1 MTRRTAFLLGLVS
14 LLPGIL
20 PAAHAAETPKQKGIL
35 SRAIVLLEEPEEKK
49 GPYPMPF
56 GTTPQDVDINSTV
69 RVRISTEELL
79 AGLSGNSALTPA
91 AQETVALRKSAEE
104 LTKADAHLQS
114 AIASATK
121 LARLDLEGRRDTP
134 EFQQIAEG
142 TQADFS
148 ALFQIMKAYREALE
162 ESTRPEIR
170 QHAAEVRARSNAALT
185 QPDARLAFAA
195 FVVEEIRWTLEQLE
209 AARVRLQ
216 TDSPGLALILS
227 ADLVRPDGTTE
238 VGLPH
243 YNDIPIGLPK
253 SVDKLSLALTPEQ
266 IALQQDAA
274 ALSQVLNNAVAG
286 SADLRAVVKDLFKT
300 QGVDLQPLEDALDRV
315 QEDAEA
321 LRGTDW
327 RQVGTDLEARLRIAL
342 QTATADQ
349 RKILEEKVIPE
360 AEALQSRGRD
370 LRTTLV
376 GLVESVETLRA
387 SLAEVSEQNP
397 AAQLVAL
404 LSIAQAGADLASG
417 DLFQNFRTE
426 LELWSRAVSTLQSQV
441 EAVRTSAAPLP
452 KNLRNEVADVL
463 RQSAEGQLG
472 ALRTHLGGLKSAAKQ
487 TGDQLKAF
495 VASLKGAPALA
506 VALDVPPPETSFR
519 VAFQE
524 IKDTWLDVRT
534 LNPRAEDDIVV
545 LRAWLYTLKPSEDD
559 PTKLVE
565 GEELDSDLQ
574 QLRLLRFG
582 WYSNPG
588 VGVVYMSSLNDLTTD
603 KDGEEKQTRAFAP
616 QISWLLRHRAWRT
629 PSPDPA
635 PFRFQPRWW
644 HSISMGLHT
653 LSLDLDNDNQQ
664 ELGLG
669 VSVSLFNNFLQI
681 GGGWD
686 VSLDDEPYV
695 FLGTKLLDLARSL
708 GVSRRPAAPE
718 E

>member
-1 MTRRTAFLLGLVS
+1 MTRRTAFLLGALA
-14 LLPGIL
+14 LLPGAVQADDA
-20 PAAHAAETPKQKGIL
+20 PRQKGIL
-35 SRAIVLLEEPEEKK
+35 SRAIYLVEEPEEKK

-56 GTTPQDVDINSTV
+56 GTTPQDVDINSTI
-69 RVRISTEELL
+69 RVRISTDELL
-79 AGLSGNSALTPA
+79 AALAGNPALTPA
-91 AQETVALRKSAEE
+91 AQETAALHKSAEE
-104 LTKADAHLQS
+104 LKQADALLQR
-114 AIASATK
+114 AIANATK
-121 LARLDLEGRRDTP
+121 LAQLAAANQRDTP
-134 EFQQIAEG
+134 EFEQTAQQD
-142 TQADFS
+142 QADLFAMLS
-148 ALFQIMKAYREALE
+148 LVVAHLDALKA
-162 ESTRPEIR
+162 SPRPEIR
-170 QHAAEVRARSNAALT
+170 EHAAAARERSNEAI
-185 QPDARLAFAA
+185 QQNQGRLAYAA
-195 FVVEEIRWTLEQLE
+195 FLVEEIRWTLEQLE
-209 AARVRLQ
+209 AARVRLE
-216 TDSPGLALILS
+216 TDSPSLALILS
-227 ADLVRPDGTTE
+227 ADLVRPDGTIG

-243 YNDIPIGLPK
+243 YNDIPIGVPK

-274 ALSQVLNNAVAG
+274 ALAQVLNNAVAG
-286 SADLRAVVKDLFKT
+286 SADLRAAVKDLFKA

-315 QEDAEA
+315 QEDAET

-327 RQVGTDLEARLRIAL
+327 RQVGTDLEARLRAAL
-342 QTATADQ
+342 QTATAGQ

-387 SLAEVSEQNP
+387 SLSEVSEQDP

-404 LSIAQAGADLASG
+404 LTLAQAGTDLASG
-417 DLFQNFRTE
+417 DLFRNFRAELDLWTE
-426 LELWSRAVSTLQSQV
+426 AVSTLKSQV
-441 EAVRTSAAPLP
+441 AEVRTSAAGLP
-452 KNLRNEVADVL
+452 KDLRDEVAEIL
-463 RQSAEGQLG
+463 SQSAEGQLG
-472 ALRTHLGGLKSAAKQ
+472 ALETHLAGLKTAAKQ
-487 TGDQLKAF
+487 TGDQLKSF
-495 VASLKGAPALA
+495 VAGLKGAPALA
-506 VALDVPPPETSFR
+506 VALDASPPDTSFR

-524 IKDTWLDVRT
+524 IKDTWLDIRT

-545 LRAWLYTLKPSEDD
+545 LRAWLYTMKPSEND
-559 PTKLVE
+559 PTKRVE

-616 QISWLLRHRAWRT
+616 QVSWLLRHRAWRT

-644 HSISMGLHT
+644 HSLSLGLHT